1 MWPIRNRAYVVLVK
15 FIPSQ
20 GWLLIQIFASLSDMS
35 DSLLIVPTRRRWLSW
50 LINDDEHDYIMIM
63 YLPYNIDFILHVLA

>member
-1 MWPIRNRAYVVLVK
+1 
-15 FIPSQ
+15 
-20 GWLLIQIFASLSDMS
+20 MS